1 MTILPPSAVD
11 LERALVEVDGRVLR
25 IDADVVR
32 RAKDPMLCPEELLPW
47 LAWEEGV
54 DLWDPDWPVEK
65 KRQVIAQS
73 WEMHRAKG
81 SRQGLVD
88 AINLLNFGAVVEEWF
103 EYGGQ
108 PYHFRLTIDLNETD
122 IQGEPNSTVDLA
134 RHNAAIQYRGTAY
147 YGWHSTSVASQLTPV
162 LLKRAV
168 MEHKNVRSHLESIH
182 YTTDFLDDIETADAD
197 KLAVVHGAAEVYPWG
212 RRYDASINHDHA
224 VRHLHDGSL
233 KHGGQVRY
241 NGWGATGETYGNER
255 VLLTTGVRH
264 AVTDRLGVRLSY
276 DGRHRHNAIFNHG
289 DLQPSVA
296 DVDMPIIVRR
306 NVFYDGSRRHGGDIY
321 DGSIS
326 HAGSAKYFAGA
337 FYNSPVETI
346 LTA

>member
-11 LERALVEVDGRVLR
+11 LERVLVEVNGRVLR
-25 IDADVVR
+25 IDAAIVR

-65 KRQVIAQS
+65 KRQAIAKS

-88 AINLLNFGAVVEEWF
+88 AIDLLNFGAVVEEWF

-122 IQGEPNSTVDLA
+122 IQGEPGSTADLT
-134 RHNAAIQYRGTAY
+134 RHNGTTLYRGTSF
-147 YGWHSTSVASQLTPV
+147 YGWHSTSAANQLTPA

-168 MEHKNVRSHLESIH
+168 MEHKNVRSHLEAIH
-182 YTTDFLDDIETADAD
+182 YTTDFRDGIDTDD
-197 KLAVVHGAAEVYPWG
+197 AAEVAVAHAVSEVFPWG
-212 RRYDASINHDHA
+212 RRYDASFNHDQA
-224 VRHLHDGSL
+224 VRHTYDSSL
-233 KHGGQVRY
+233 KHGTQARY
-241 NGWGATGETYGNER
+241 NGWGPAGQTYGGER
-255 VLLTTGVRH
+255 VLLTTGIRH
-264 AVTDRLGVRLSY
+264 AATDRLGIRPSY
-276 DGRHRHNAIFNHG
+276 DGRHRHNAIFTYG
-289 DLQPSVA
+289 DLQPSAA
-296 DVDMPIIVRR
+296 DIDMPIIVRR
-306 NVFYDGSRRHGGDIY
+306 NMVHDGSRRHGGDMY
-321 DGSIS
+321 DGSINHDGPS
-326 HAGSAKYFAGA
+326 TYFTGPLH
-337 FYNSPVETI
+337 NSPVVTI